1 MDGSL
6 GRALSSPPLPIKP
19 TPDTASFPQLR
30 SLQLSP
36 GTGYPFHAHSF
47 LLRVHVTTL
56 SFNRC
61 IPNHLHLVHT
71 LFTPRDYLTIMRAT
85 IVSVLGVAVCAS
97 AAPIV
102 ITSGQS
108 APALPANCGLV
119 LFFSCPYDLAHV

>member
-1 MDGSL
+1 MDGYL
-6 GRALSSPPLPIKP
+6 GRAFSTSLLPIKP
-19 TPDTASFPQLR
+19 TPDTASFRQLR

-47 LLRVHVTTL
+47 LLRVHVTTS
-56 SFNRC
+56 SFNRY

-85 IVSVLGVAVCAS
+85 IISVLGVAVCAS

-108 APALPANCGLV
+108 APALPADCGLV
-119 LFFSCPYDLAHV
+119 LLFFCPYDHVHV